1 MKRLEISGKKK
12 KALTNIAWAIGGK
25 IVSLTGFLVVSI
37 IVARYLGQEQYGIM
51 NYVVSFVAI
60 FQVFADFGLDF
71 IQIREES
78 KNPAMKDKIIGTT
91 FGLKLIFAFITFI
104 AILISCFLLV
114 KDASVRCFILIYAM
128 TVLLNTTWV
137 SRNHF
142 TSIVWNE
149 YVVKTEISRTL
160 IGLTIKVVLVLLH
173 LPLFWFIASL
183 VIDSLLLAVGY
194 TTSYIRKI
202 DSVKK
207 WRFDACLAKYMVRQ
221 SFPLF
226 LSGAAIIVYNRID
239 QMMIGNMIDQSHLG
253 VYSVAVRFTEMQ
265 MFVPTIIAQTVSP
278 MLVEAYQKD
287 AGQYERL
294 SRIFMNVTVAVC
306 FLLAL
311 MTCLLSYPI
320 VYFTFGPAFIG
331 AVPVLSV
338 LAFKVVGDALSQTS
352 GQMIITE
359 GIQKYVSMRNIVGCL
374 TCITLNLFLIPRYGI
389 LGAAYVALITIFVSG
404 TMANFLI
411 PSYRHIFYKQ
421 LRAIAVGWID
431 ILHVR
436 QLLNKS

>member
-1 MKRLEISGKKK
+1 MRRLDISENKK
-12 KALTNIAWAIGGK
+12 KALSNMAWAVSGK
-25 IVSLTGFLVVSI
+25 IVSLTSVLVVGI
-37 IVARYLGQEQYGIM
+37 IVARYLGKEQYGIM

-78 KNPAMKDKIIGTT
+78 KNPAMRDKIIGTT
-91 FGLKLIFAFITFI
+91 FVLKVAFALLALV
-104 AILISCFLLV
+104 AIVLTVLFFEP
-114 KDASVRCFILIYAM
+114 DASIRGYILIYAVS
-128 TVLLNTTWV
+128 VLLNTTWV

-160 IGLTIKVVLVLLH
+160 IGVAVKVAFVLMH
-173 LPLFWFIASL
+173 LPLVWFIFSL
-183 VIDSLLLAVGY
+183 LIDSLLLAVGY
-194 TTSYIRKI
+194 MSSYARKI
-202 DSVKK
+202 DSVRK
-207 WRFDACLAKYMVRQ
+207 WRFDKALAAYMVGQ
-221 SFPLF
+221 SFPLL
-226 LSGAAIIVYNRID
+226 LSGAAIVVYNRID

-253 VYSVAVRFTEMQ
+253 VYSVAVRFAEMQ

-374 TCITLNLFLIPRYGI
+374 TCIALNLCLIPQYGI

-431 ILHVR
+431 ILHIR